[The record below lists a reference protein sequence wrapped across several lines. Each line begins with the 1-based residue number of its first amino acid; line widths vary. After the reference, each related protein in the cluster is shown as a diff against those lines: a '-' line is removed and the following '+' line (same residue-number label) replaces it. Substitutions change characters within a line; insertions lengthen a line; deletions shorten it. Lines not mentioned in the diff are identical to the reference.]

1 MAHRSWTAAD
11 LPSLEGRTAVVTG
24 ANSGLGLVT
33 ARRLAAAGAHVVLAV
48 RDRDRGNQAAAG
60 ITGTT
65 EVRQLDLGSLDSIRR
80 FADDWGDGTLDLL
93 INNAGIMHVPRSRTV
108 DGFEMHIGVNHL
120 GHFALTNLLLPRITD
135 RVVTV
140 ASLNHRVG
148 TMRLDDLHWENRR
161 YDRVGAYGQS
171 KLANLLFTLE
181 LERRLRESRPAV
193 RAMAAHPGYASTNL
207 QMRTANPVADLMGRI
222 GNATIAQS
230 A

>member
-1 MAHRSWTAAD
+1 
-11 LPSLEGRTAVVTG
+11 
-24 ANSGLGLVT
+24 
-33 ARRLAAAGAHVVLAV
+33 
-48 RDRDRGNQAAAG
+48 
-60 ITGTT
+60 
-65 EVRQLDLGSLDSIRR
+65 
-80 FADDWGDGTLDLL
+80 
-93 INNAGIMHVPRSRTV
+93 
-108 DGFEMHIGVNHL
+108 
-120 GHFALTNLLLPRITD
+120 
-135 RVVTV
+135 
-140 ASLNHRVG
+140 LNHRVG

-230 A
+230 AEAGALPILFAATRDVPGGSFAGPDKLLGARGGPTLAGRSAEASDPDLARRLWDLSEELTGVTFPAGTA